1 MLPLLAGLLPSI
13 IEKGVDIFD
22 RKFKTDA
29 EKQEAV
35 RKYKKEAV
43 AQMETAWESEQKEL
57 TARLEADVH
66 SDSWLSKNIRPMVL
80 VYLMILFT
88 LAFFRDVPEATME
101 LLQSLL
107 LTTFAFYFGSRTLEK
122 MMNVHIKGKKN
133 G

>member
-1 MLPLLAGLLPSI
+1 MLPLIAGLLPSI

-88 LAFFRDVPEATME
+88 LAFF
-101 LLQSLL
+101 
-107 LTTFAFYFGSRTLEK
+107 
-122 MMNVHIKGKKN
+122 
-133 G
+133 